1 MGIAYSYEEYLQSVK
16 ECGYNLK
23 YVPEHLRDRKICF
36 AAVKSYGLAIE
47 HVPHSVL
54 NYTMCLLAV
63 KHHAHAIVYIPLDFF
78 ESMSSDE
85 KYNICIEAMKTN
97 YCPWMCMEYIAT
109 NFKAS
114 LGNDFDKVC
123 LQAVKTN
130 GNYLKYVKGQVNLTN
145 REEVCLEAVKNTHE
159 AFKYI
164 EDLNTLKNKNEVIQE
179 ATINLLRN
187 GNGNRSYVSDLEEEN
202 SDSDTY
208 ED

>member
-1 MGIAYSYEEYLQSVK
+1 MGITYSYEAYLQSVK

-63 KHHAHAIVYIPLDFF
+63 KQHAHAIAFIPVDFF

-85 KYNICIEAMKTN
+85 KCNIC
-97 YCPWMCMEYIAT
+97 
-109 NFKAS
+109 
-114 LGNDFDKVC
+114 V
-123 LQAVKTN
+123 QAVKAD
-130 GNYLKYVKGQVNLTN
+130 GNDLKHVKDQVNLTN

-187 GNGNRSYVSDLEEEN
+187 GNRSYVSEPD